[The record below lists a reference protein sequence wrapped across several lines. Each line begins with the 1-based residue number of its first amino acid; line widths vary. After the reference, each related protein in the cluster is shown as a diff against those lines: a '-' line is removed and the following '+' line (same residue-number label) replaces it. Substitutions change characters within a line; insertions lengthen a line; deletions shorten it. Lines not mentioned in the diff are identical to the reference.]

1 MTTLFL
7 TCSICLYQT
16 ALRNIVEDNV
26 SYLILLLERRRSYTR
41 KVMAIYMIS
50 HPHLLF
56 FSKIFFYAYSYWRT
70 SAFFFLILMFSL
82 GSFRG
87 AVCLDQTLL
96 LPSSSSISII
106 GLVSGP
112 CITIPTTEGLSLSS
126 CCSNNPAALA
136 NTLSTATLSCS
147 STSN

>member
-1 MTTLFL
+1 MKLSQTVGYIPKNGNTYSCNNVATIKPDPTSIILSIRLL
-7 TCSICLYQT
+7 TFHLYF
-16 ALRNIVEDNV
+16 V
-26 SYLILLLERRRSYTR
+26 
-41 KVMAIYMIS
+41 
-50 HPHLLF
+50 

-136 NTLSTATLSCS
+136 NTLSTATLSCN

>member
-1 MTTLFL
+1 MFVKLLCNISFVTGTKLYKPSYKIIKL
-7 TCSICLYQT
+7 TFHLYF
-16 ALRNIVEDNV
+16 V
-26 SYLILLLERRRSYTR
+26 
-41 KVMAIYMIS
+41 
-50 HPHLLF
+50 
-56 FSKIFFYAYSYWRT
+56 FSKISFYAYSYWRT